1 MNEQQT
7 DAPKANILIV
17 DDTMHVQRLLSV
29 MLSKQGYAVQ
39 TADNGKD
46 ALAAV
51 QATPPDLVLLDI
63 MMPQMDG
70 YEVCRQLK
78 ANEQTSDI
86 PIVFISALEQI
97 EDKIKAFT
105 VGGVD
110 YVTKPFQA
118 KEVLARVST
127 HLSLRGLQKQ
137 LQTARDELADQLEE
151 LQARNEELDALSRTM
166 AHDLKTPLTS
176 IIGFADMLKSLYG
189 TLPEE
194 AMKQSLETIASN
206 GRKMDKIIDELLL
219 LAGLRQVEQV
229 DIKPLDMDNIVK
241 AALSRLK
248 DTIEEQNVDIVLPKK
263 WPVALG
269 HSSWVEE
276 VWASYVSDAIEYG
289 GQPLR
294 VELGATP
301 EEDGSVRF
309 WVREDGPGRD
319 GLVSDEDVQQLSSS
333 KQSTRR
339 RRLGMVVVQRIMEKL
354 GRKASVESTEDQGT
368 IFSFT
373 LRAV

>member
-1 MNEQQT
+1 
-7 DAPKANILIV
+7 
-17 DDTMHVQRLLSV
+17 MHVQRLLSV
-29 MLSKQGYAVQ
+29 MLDKQGYAVQ

-46 ALAAV
+46 ALAIV

-63 MMPQMDG
+63 MMPHMDG
-70 YEVCRQLK
+70 YEVCQRLK
-78 ANEQTSDI
+78 ADERTRDI
-86 PIVFISALEQI
+86 PIIFISALEQI

-105 VGGVD
+105 AGGVD

-127 HLSLRGLQKQ
+127 HLSLRALQKQ
-137 LQTARDELADQLEE
+137 LQQASEELAAQLAE

-219 LAGLRQVEQV
+219 LAGLRQIEQV
-229 DIKPLDMDNIVK
+229 DIKPLDMENIVNV
-241 AALSRLK
+241 ALARLK
-248 DTIEEQNVDIVLPKK
+248 DTIKEQNVDVVLPES

-269 HSSWVEE
+269 HSPWVEE

-289 GQPLR
+289 GRPLR

-301 EEDGSVRF
+301 EEDGSIRF
-309 WVREDGPGRD
+309 WVREEGPGRD
-319 GLVSDEDVQQLSSS
+319 GSGLVSDEEVQQLAS
-333 KQSTRR
+333 KQGARR
-339 RRLGMVVVQRIMEKL
+339 RGLGMVVVQRIMEKL
-354 GRKASVESTEDQGT
+354 GRKASVESTEGQGT

-373 LRAV
+373 LRGV

>member
-1 MNEQQT
+1 MNERQT

-78 ANEQTSDI
+78 ADEQTRDI

-127 HLSLRGLQKQ
+127 HLSLRALQKQ
-137 LQTARDELADQLEE
+137 LQTASDELAEQLEE
-151 LQARNEELDALSRTM
+151 LQDRNEELDALSRTM

-354 GRKASVESTEDQGT
+354 GRKASVESTEGQGT

-373 LRAV
+373 LRGG

>member
-1 MNEQQT
+1 
-7 DAPKANILIV
+7 
-17 DDTMHVQRLLSV
+17 
-29 MLSKQGYAVQ
+29 MLR
-39 TADNGKD
+39 ADSF
-46 ALAAV
+46 
-51 QATPPDLVLLDI
+51 DLVLLDI
-63 MMPQMDG
+63 MMPHMDG
-70 YEVCRQLK
+70 YEVCQRLK
-78 ANEQTSDI
+78 ADERTRDI
-86 PIVFISALEQI
+86 PIIFISALEQI

-105 VGGVD
+105 AGGVD

-127 HLSLRGLQKQ
+127 HLSLRALQKQ
-137 LQTARDELADQLEE
+137 LQEASEELAAQLGE

-219 LAGLRQVEQV
+219 LAGLRQIEQV
-229 DIKPLDMDNIVK
+229 DIKPLDMENIVNV
-241 AALSRLK
+241 ALARLK
-248 DTIEEQNVDIVLPKK
+248 DTIKEQNVDVVLPES

-269 HSSWVEE
+269 HAPWVEE

-289 GQPLR
+289 GRPLR

-309 WVREDGPGRD
+309 WVREDSSGKDSP
-319 GLVSDEDVQQLSSS
+319 GLVSDEEVQQLTSR
-333 KQSTRR
+333 QGARR
-339 RRLGMVVVQRIMEKL
+339 RGLGMVVVQRIMEKL
-354 GRKASVESTEDQGT
+354 GRKASVESTEGEGT

-373 LRAV
+373 LRGV